1 MVKYYQTLLNKL
13 YAMRKSV
20 FVLGLFSFFSFCSF
34 SQNDQLDVNGYI
46 KYLPSISF
54 SGNDNLTTNL
64 IHNRINVKSY
74 LNDYT
79 TVKIDFRNRI
89 FFGDVVDRDPNL
101 SEMLDIDNGSLDMSF
116 IIIEDNSLVI
126 HSIIDRAYIDY
137 AKDKWE
143 IRLGRQRINWGINL
157 AWNSNDLFNAYS
169 FVDFDYEERPGTDA
183 VRFQYYTGDFASFDF
198 ACKFGENADDMVL
211 GGMYKFN
218 KWKYDLQL
226 LVANYYTDY
235 AIGGGWAGNLKDA
248 GFKGEATYFRS
259 KKNMKDT
266 TGVISASS
274 SVDYSFKNGIYLNGS
289 VLYNSNGSDEFDNE
303 MVQLMS
309 ASSEHLTAK
318 SLMPTKYS
326 YFVQANKMFNPM
338 ISASMAVI
346 YGQGM
351 DILFFMPSVSYSIKE
366 NWDLNLT
373 SQSFFLKSDN
383 EFDSLE
389 NSIFCR
395 LRWSF

>member
-101 SEMLDIDNGSLDMSF
+101 SEMLDIDNGELDMSF

-143 IRLGRQRINWGINL
+143 IRLGRQRIN
-157 AWNSNDLFNAYS
+157 
-169 FVDFDYEERPGTDA
+169 
-183 VRFQYYTGDFASFDF
+183 
-198 ACKFGENADDMVL
+198 
-211 GGMYKFN
+211 
-218 KWKYDLQL
+218 
-226 LVANYYTDY
+226 
-235 AIGGGWAGNLKDA
+235 
-248 GFKGEATYFRS
+248 
-259 KKNMKDT
+259 
-266 TGVISASS
+266 
-274 SVDYSFKNGIYLNGS
+274 
-289 VLYNSNGSDEFDNE
+289 
-303 MVQLMS
+303 
-309 ASSEHLTAK
+309 
-318 SLMPTKYS
+318 
-326 YFVQANKMFNPM
+326 
-338 ISASMAVI
+338 
-346 YGQGM
+346 
-351 DILFFMPSVSYSIKE
+351 
-366 NWDLNLT
+366 
-373 SQSFFLKSDN
+373 
-383 EFDSLE
+383 
-389 NSIFCR
+389 
-395 LRWSF
+395 